1 MTPFHAYYQ
10 ARMLD
15 GLPEQEKLLPVFA
28 ASNITAYPFQ
38 IAAAR
43 FALRSPWQKGVIL
56 CDEAGLGKSH
66 EALLIMVQRYLEGA
80 THILLCI
87 PNIDLLTQWLDLLER
102 CYTIPYTVLSDRKDF
117 AEENAFDHSGI
128 VITTYDLAAI
138 HKAEAT
144 AIEWDLVAFEEANAL
159 SGVYREDSKLPR
171 ALHRI
176 AGNAFKLLLTGTPIE
191 KNIMDLYGMIWF
203 IDDSVLLDEHTFL
216 ARYLRRPENYPEL
229 ADRVSKYCFRTL
241 RAQAKQYAKLPE
253 RVLLTHEYIPTPE
266 EQALYRLL
274 YDYINRPGKLAFP
287 EMDSYD
293 LALRLLGLQ
302 SSSTAAIRQTMRGVL
317 ARLEAMP
324 DAETEITEVR
334 KILAACDK
342 VKEDAKVGELRR
354 VLHQGFSL
362 LKKRGVTKK
371 AVIFTESVETQ
382 KMLFSVVSQTYKA
395 VLYNGSTGYAA
406 IEAFQADAEVLIA
419 TDHGAKGFHLANA
432 AFVIHYDLLYN
443 TLKME
448 QRIDRCHRLG
458 QESDVLS
465 VAFINKENFA
475 DVRKLELV
483 GKRTL
488 VSNGVFGVSDEVI
501 GGFTDD
507 LSKAFD
513 AAEQRLRPAAQVEA
527 DYQSTLAEREAENKQ
542 LVASAEDM
550 LFTTF
555 TKELAEK
562 VRLSPSYIDAQIE
575 EWNAALWE
583 LAKYFFTRWN
593 EEHDECFYEID
604 EAAQTITATGYDTL
618 PVLFYYWDGS
628 RNKPY
633 RSQKQYGVAKD
644 FKPRHGRITLT
655 SIIGRG
661 ILHELACA
669 DSATITVHGKVEP
682 CKIVLYRVIIYA
694 EKRRISEQSVL
705 VGRTDA
711 GIGLTDEQCRALLA
725 LPVESYTE
733 EGRAAPQW
741 LKSNSKFTIQNS
753 QLCDDLNEMAND
765 YALLIMNYELENLS
779 PALAEEAERLQRQ
792 TKQKKAGLAKDIA
805 ALETRIKALESE
817 RDGITGDRLKRLS
830 LEKEIN
836 RARKEFLSRQE
847 NQFFDALRLDLE
859 LEEQLKA
866 LAAREKLT
874 AKVTREFVVRMEES
888 CEKDH

>member
-15 GLPEQEKLLPVFA
+15 YLPEQEKLLPVFA
-28 ASNITAYPFQ
+28 ASDIVAYPFQ
-38 IAAAR
+38 IAAAS

-66 EALLIMVQRYLEGA
+66 EALLIMAQRYMEGV
-80 THILLCI
+80 TRLLLCI
-87 PNIDLLTQWLDLLER
+87 PNMDLLAQWLELLDR
-102 CYTIPYTVLSDRKDF
+102 YYTLPYTVLRERKDF
-117 AEENAFDHSGI
+117 DAADGNAFDHNGI
-128 VITTYDLAAI
+128 VITTYDLAAV
-138 HKAEAT
+138 HETEAA

-159 SGVYREDSKLPR
+159 SGAYREESKLPR
-171 ALHRI
+171 ALRRI

-203 IDDSVLLDEHTFL
+203 IDDAILPDEQEFL
-216 ARYLRRPENYPEL
+216 ARYLRRPENYPDL
-229 ADRVSKYCFRTL
+229 ASRVSKYCFRTL

-253 RVLLTHEYIPTPE
+253 RILLTDEYTPTPE
-266 EQALYRLL
+266 EQTLYRLL

-302 SSSTAAIRQTMRGVL
+302 GSSTAAIRQTMRGVL

-324 DAETEITEVR
+324 DSDAEIAKVR
-334 KILAACDK
+334 EILAACDQ
-342 VKEDAKVGELRR
+342 VKQDAKVGELLR
-354 VLHQGFSL
+354 VLRKGFSL
-362 LKKRGVTKK
+362 LKKRGAANK
-371 AVIFTESVETQ
+371 AVIFTESIETQ
-382 KMLFSVVSQTYKA
+382 RMLFDVVSKAYQT

-406 IEAFQADAEVLIA
+406 IETFQADAEVLIA
-419 TDHGAKGFHLANA
+419 TDHGAKGFHLADA

-458 QESDVLS
+458 QRSDVLS

-483 GKRTL
+483 SKRTL
-488 VSNGVFGVSDEVI
+488 VSDGVFGVSDEVI

-507 LSKAFD
+507 LFKAFD
-513 AAEQRLRPAAQVEA
+513 EAGQRLRPTAQVEM
-527 DYQSTLAEREAENKQ
+527 DYQNTLAEREAENKQ
-542 LVASAEDM
+542 IVASAENM

-555 TKELAEK
+555 TRELAEK
-562 VRLSPSYIDAQIE
+562 VRLSPNYIDARIE

-583 LAKYFFTRWN
+583 LAKFFFLRRN
-593 EEHDECFYEID
+593 AENDDCRYEID
-604 EAAQTITATGYDTL
+604 DAAQTITATDYDAL
-618 PVLFYYWDGS
+618 PVLFYYWDGN

-633 RSQKQYGVAKD
+633 RSQKQYGMAKD
-644 FKPRHGRITLT
+644 FKPRYGRITLT

-669 DSATITVHGKVEP
+669 DTGAITVKGNVEP
-682 CKIVLYRVIIYA
+682 CQIGLYHVIIYA
-694 EKRRISEQSVL
+694 EKRRIAEESVL

-711 GIGLTDEQCRALLA
+711 GMELTDEQCRALLA
-725 LPVESYTE
+725 LPAESYTE
-733 EGRAAPQW
+733 EGRAVPQW
-741 LKSNSKFTIQNS
+741 LKSSSARHNLDGLVPTGR
-753 QLCDDLNEMAND
+753 
-765 YALLIMNYELENLS
+765 LIEAQSAQLS
-779 PALAEEAERLQRQ
+779 PMMAEEAERLRQ
-792 TKQKKAGLAKDIA
+792 QVKQKKAALAKELA
-805 ALETRIKALESE
+805 ALETRVKTLESE
-817 RDGITGDRLKRLS
+817 RDAITGDRLKRLS

-836 RARKEFLSRQE
+836 RVRKEFLSRQE
-847 NQFFDALRLDLE
+847 NQFFDAMRLDLE
-859 LEEQLKA
+859 LEEQLKV

-874 AKVTREFVVRMEES
+874 AKVTREFVVS
-888 CEKDH
+888 IQ

>member
-10 ARMLD
+10 ARMLEE
-15 GLPEQEKLLPVFA
+15 LPEREKLLPVFA
-28 ASNITAYPFQ
+28 ASDIVAYPFQ
-38 IAAAR
+38 IAAAS

-66 EALLIMVQRYLEGA
+66 EALLIMAQRYMEGA
-80 THILLCI
+80 TRLLLCI
-87 PNIDLLTQWLDLLER
+87 PNMDLLAQWLELLDR
-102 CYTIPYTVLSDRKDF
+102 HYTLPYTVLRDRKDF
-117 AEENAFDHSGI
+117 DTADGNAFDHSGV
-128 VITTYDLAAI
+128 VITTYDLAAA
-138 HKAEAT
+138 HETDAAE
-144 AIEWDLVAFEEANAL
+144 IEWDLVALEEANAL
-159 SGVYREDSKLPR
+159 SGAYREDSKLPR

-203 IDDSVLLDEHTFL
+203 IDDSVLPDEQTFL

-229 ADRVSKYCFRTL
+229 AGRVSKYCFRTL

-253 RVLLTHEYIPTPE
+253 RFLLTDEYTPTPE

-324 DAETEITEVR
+324 DAETEIAEVR
-334 KILAACDK
+334 EILSACDQ
-342 VKEDAKVGELRR
+342 VRQDAKVGELLR
-354 VLHQGFSL
+354 VLRQGFSL
-362 LKKRGVTKK
+362 LKKRGAAKK

-382 KMLFSVVSQTYKA
+382 KMLFDVVSKSYQT

-419 TDHGAKGFHLANA
+419 TDHGAKGFHLADA

-458 QESDVLS
+458 QRSDVLS

-483 GKRTL
+483 SKRTL
-488 VSNGVFGVSDEVI
+488 VSDGVFGVSDEVI

-507 LSKAFD
+507 LSIAFD
-513 AAEQRLRPAAQVEA
+513 AAGQRLRQTAQVEA

-542 LVASAEDM
+542 LVASAENM

-555 TKELAEK
+555 TRELAEK
-562 VRLSPSYIDAQIE
+562 VRLSPNYIDTRIE

-583 LAKYFFTRWN
+583 LAKFFFLRRN
-593 EEHDECFYEID
+593 AENDDCRYEID
-604 EAAQTITATGYDTL
+604 DAAQTITATNYDTL

-633 RSQKQYGVAKD
+633 RSQKQYGMAKD
-644 FKPRHGRITLT
+644 FKPRYGRITLT

-669 DSATITVHGKVEP
+669 DAGALTVKGNVEP
-682 CKIVLYRVIIYA
+682 CQIGLYHVIIYA
-694 EKRRISEQSVL
+694 EKRRISEESVL

-711 GIGLTDEQCRALLA
+711 GMELTDEQCRALLA
-725 LPVESYTE
+725 LPAESYTE
-733 EGRAAPQW
+733 EGRAVPQW
-741 LKSNSKFTIQNS
+741 LKSSSARHNLDGLVPTGR
-753 QLCDDLNEMAND
+753 
-765 YALLIMNYELENLS
+765 LIKAQSAQLS
-779 PALAEEAERLQRQ
+779 PMMAEEAERLRQ
-792 TKQKKAGLAKDIA
+792 QVKQKKAALAKELA
-805 ALETRIKALESE
+805 ALETRVKMLESE

-836 RARKEFLSRQE
+836 RVRKEFLSRQE
-847 NQFFDALRLDLE
+847 NQFFDAMRLDLE

>member
-10 ARMLD
+10 ARVLED
-15 GLPEQEKLLPVFA
+15 LPDQEKLLPVFA
-28 ASNITAYPFQ
+28 ATDIVAYPFQ
-38 IAAAR
+38 IAAAS

-66 EALLIMVQRYLEGA
+66 EALLIMAQRYKEGA
-80 THILLCI
+80 TRLLLCI
-87 PNIDLLTQWLDLLER
+87 PNMDLLAQWLELLGR
-102 CYTIPYTVLSDRKDF
+102 HYTLPYTVLRDRKDF
-117 AEENAFDHSGI
+117 DTADGNPFDHSGV
-128 VITTYDLAAI
+128 VITTYDLAAA
-138 HKAEAT
+138 HETDAA

-159 SGVYREDSKLPR
+159 SGAYHEDSKLSR
-171 ALHRI
+171 ALRRI
-176 AGNAFKLLLTGTPIE
+176 AEDAFKLLLTGTPIE

-203 IDDSVLLDEHTFL
+203 IDDSVLPDEQAFL

-229 ADRVSKYCFRTL
+229 AGRVSKYCFRTL
-241 RAQAKQYAKLPE
+241 RVQAKQYAKLPE
-253 RVLLTHEYIPTPE
+253 RVLLTDEYTPAPE

-317 ARLEAMP
+317 ARLEAIP
-324 DAETEITEVR
+324 DAEAEIAEVR
-334 KILAACDK
+334 EILAACDR
-342 VKEDAKVGELRR
+342 VGQDAKVGELLR
-354 VLHQGFSL
+354 VLRQGFSI
-362 LKKRGVTKK
+362 LKKRGAARK
-371 AVIFTESVETQ
+371 AVVFTESVETQ
-382 KMLFSVVSQTYKA
+382 KMLFDVVGKEYST

-406 IEAFQADAEVLIA
+406 IEAFQADAEVLLA

-458 QESDVLS
+458 QENDVLS
-465 VAFINKENFA
+465 VAFINKENLA

-483 GKRTL
+483 SKRTL

-507 LSKAFD
+507 LSKAMHE
-513 AAEQRLRPAAQVEA
+513 AGRQLRPTARIEA
-527 DYQSTLAEREAENKQ
+527 DYQATLSEREAENRQ
-542 LVASAEDM
+542 IVASAEDM

-555 TKELAEK
+555 TRELADK
-562 VRLSPSYIDAQIE
+562 VRLSPRYLDTRIE

-583 LAKYFFTRWN
+583 LARHFFTRWN
-593 EEHDECFYEID
+593 DEHNECHYEID
-604 EAAQTITATGYDTL
+604 DTAQTITATDYDAL

-633 RSQKQYGVAKD
+633 RSQKQYGMAKD
-644 FKPRHGRITLT
+644 FKPRYGRITLT

-669 DSATITVHGKVEP
+669 GGGTLTVCGNVEP
-682 CKIVLYRVIIYA
+682 CQIGLYHVMIYA

-705 VGRTDA
+705 VGRTDT
-711 GIGLTDEQCRALLA
+711 GMELSDEQCRALLA
-725 LPVESYTE
+725 LPAASYTE
-733 EGRAAPQW
+733 EGRSVPQW
-741 LKSNSKFTIQNS
+741 LKSSAARH
-753 QLCDDLNEMAND
+753 DLDE
-765 YALLIMNYELENLS
+765 LVPVGRLIEAQSAQLS
-779 PALAEEAERLQRQ
+779 PVMAEEAERLRQ
-792 TKQKKAGLAKDIA
+792 QAKQKKAALAKDLT
-805 ALETRIKALESE
+805 ALETRVKALESE
-817 RDGITGDRLKRLS
+817 RDAITGDRLKRLS
-830 LEKEIN
+830 LDKEIN
-836 RARKEFLSRQE
+836 RVRKEFLSRQE
-847 NQFFDALRLDLE
+847 NQFFDAIRLDLE

-874 AKVTREFVVRMEES
+874 AKVTREFVVRVD
-888 CEKDH
+888 KKNGYI

>member
-1 MTPFHAYYQ
+1 
-10 ARMLD
+10 MLEN
-15 GLPEQEKLLPVFA
+15 LPEQERLLPAFA
-28 ASNITAYPFQ
+28 ASDIVAYPFQ
-38 IAAAR
+38 IAAAS

-66 EALLIMVQRYLEGA
+66 EALLIMAQRYMEGA
-80 THILLCI
+80 TRLLLCI
-87 PNIDLLTQWLDLLER
+87 PNMDLLVQWLELLDR
-102 CYTIPYTVLSDRKDF
+102 HYTLPYTVLRDRKDF
-117 AEENAFDHSGI
+117 DAADGNVFDHSGI
-128 VITTYDLAAI
+128 VITTYDIAAA
-138 HKAEAT
+138 HETDAA
-144 AIEWDLVAFEEANAL
+144 AIEWDLIAFEEANVL
-159 SGVYREDSKLPR
+159 SGAYREDSKLPR

-203 IDDSVLLDEHTFL
+203 IDDSVLPDEQTFL

-229 ADRVSKYCFRTL
+229 AGRMSKYCFRTL

-253 RVLLTHEYIPTPE
+253 RVLLTDEYTPSPE
-266 EQALYRLL
+266 EQTLYRLL

-324 DAETEITEVR
+324 DADAEIAEVR
-334 KILAACDK
+334 EILAACDQ
-342 VKEDAKVGELRR
+342 VKQDAKVGELLR
-354 VLHQGFSL
+354 VLQQGFAI
-362 LKKRGVTKK
+362 LKKRGTVKK

-382 KMLFSVVSQTYKA
+382 KVLFDVVSKSYKA

-419 TDHGAKGFHLANA
+419 TDHGAKGFHLADA

-458 QESDVLS
+458 QKNDVLS

-483 GKRTL
+483 SKRTL
-488 VSNGVFGVSDEVI
+488 VSDGVFGVSDEVI

-513 AAEQRLRPAAQVEA
+513 AAGQRLRQTAQVEA

-575 EWNAALWE
+575 EWNAALWK
-583 LAKYFFTRWN
+583 LVKFFFLRWN
-593 EEHDECFYEID
+593 AENDDCRYEID
-604 EAAQTITATGYDTL
+604 DAAQTVTATDFDTL

-633 RSQKQYGVAKD
+633 RSQKQYGMAKD
-644 FKPRHGRITLT
+644 FKPRYGRITLT

-669 DSATITVHGKVEP
+669 GCGTLTVCGNVEP
-682 CKIVLYRVIIYA
+682 CQIGLYHVMIYA

-705 VGRTDA
+705 VGRTDT
-711 GIGLTDEQCRALLA
+711 GMELSDEQCRALLA
-725 LPVESYTE
+725 LPAVSYTE
-733 EGRAAPQW
+733 EGRSVPQW
-741 LKSNSKFTIQNS
+741 LKSSAARH
-753 QLCDDLNEMAND
+753 DLDE
-765 YALLIMNYELENLS
+765 LVPVGRLIEAQSAQLS
-779 PALAEEAERLQRQ
+779 PVMAEEAERLRQ
-792 TKQKKAGLAKDIA
+792 QAKQKKAALAKDLT
-805 ALETRIKALESE
+805 ALETRVRTLESE
-817 RDGITGDRLKRLS
+817 RDAITGDRLKRLS
-830 LEKEIN
+830 LDKEIN
-836 RARKEFLSRQE
+836 RVRKEYLSRQE
-847 NQFFDALRLDLE
+847 NQFFDAMRLDLE

-874 AKVTREFVVRMEES
+874 AKVTREFIIAMEGYL
-888 CEKDH
+888 